1 MNKFHEPVLLE
12 KSINGLKIK
21 SDGLYVDATF
31 GGGGHSQEIL
41 KHLTSGQLIAF
52 DQDQEAVK
60 NKILGDKRFIMI
72 NTNFE
77 NLKKEL
83 KKLNISTIDGL
94 IADLGVSSYQFSDNK
109 RGFSLKYDASIDMR
123 MNKNSPKDGVFI
135 LNKYSREELNR
146 IFKEHADF
154 KNPQSIV
161 NGIIQQ
167 REKKSITTT
176 FDFKSIFQNM
186 ISKQFQNKF
195 FARLFQAI
203 RIEVNNEINV
213 LKSLLK
219 QAEELL
225 NSEGRLVIISYHSIE
240 DKIVK
245 NFMKYGNLDNS
256 QEMDFFGNQKRVFR
270 VLTKKP
276 VTPSDEEI
284 KLNNRSRSA
293 KLRICE
299 KL

>member
-21 SDGLYVDATF
+21 SGGIYVDATF
-31 GGGGHSQEIL
+31 GGGGHSKEIL
-41 KHLTSGQLIAF
+41 KHLTSGKLIAF

-60 NKILGDKRFIMI
+60 NKILGDKKFIMI

-94 IADLGVSSYQFSDNK
+94 IADLGVSSYQFSNNN
-109 RGFSLKYDASIDMR
+109 RGFSLKYDSLIDMR
-123 MNKNSPKDGVFI
+123 MDKNLPKDGVFI
-135 LNKYSREELNR
+135 LNKYSRKELNR

-154 KNPQSIV
+154 KNSKSIA
-161 NGIIQQ
+161 NAIIQQ

-176 FDFKSIFQNM
+176 FDFKSVFQNM

-225 NSEGRLVIISYHSIE
+225 ASEGRLVVISYHSIE

-245 NFMKYGNLDNS
+245 NFY
-256 QEMDFFGNQKRVFR
+256 
-270 VLTKKP
+270 
-276 VTPSDEEI
+276 EI
-284 KLNNRSRSA
+284 WKSL
-293 KLRICE
+293 
-299 KL
+299 